1 MRAFVIDCLRKDTK
15 LFRQRKINWSVYM
28 DNLTVETAMGG
39 ETVEYGARWKS
50 GASSPELERVIRKDG
65 VISLWKTQFKPCY

>member
-1 MRAFVIDCLRKDTK
+1 
-15 LFRQRKINWSVYM
+15 M

-50 GASSPELERVIRKDG
+50 GASSPRA
-65 VISLWKTQFKPCY
+65 

>member
-1 MRAFVIDCLRKDTK
+1 
-15 LFRQRKINWSVYM
+15 M

-65 VISLWKTQFKPCY
+65 